1 MKYLLDTNIISELV
15 ARNPN
20 SQVVAWIDALDTNSV
35 YLSVVTIGEIRK
47 GIEKLPDSS
56 RKTSLNGWLN
66 DDLLVRFAGRILA
79 LDVVVMLGWGEL
91 TGRLEGVGRTLPA
104 IDSMIAALAIHHN
117 CSLVTRNEEDFKGT
131 GVNVINPW
139 K

>member
-20 SQVVAWIDALDTNSV
+20 SQVVTWIDALDTNSV
-35 YLSVVTIGEIRK
+35 YLSVVTIGEIRT

-56 RKTSLNGWLN
+56 RKASLTEWLN
-66 DDLLVRFAGRILA
+66 NDLLVRFAGRILV
-79 LDVVVMLGWGEL
+79 LDVAVMLGWGEL
-91 TGRLEGVGRTLPA
+91 TGRLEGLGRTLPA
-104 IDSMIAALAIHHN
+104 IDSMIAALAIYHN
-117 CSLVTRNEEDFKGT
+117 CNLVTRNEEDFKGT